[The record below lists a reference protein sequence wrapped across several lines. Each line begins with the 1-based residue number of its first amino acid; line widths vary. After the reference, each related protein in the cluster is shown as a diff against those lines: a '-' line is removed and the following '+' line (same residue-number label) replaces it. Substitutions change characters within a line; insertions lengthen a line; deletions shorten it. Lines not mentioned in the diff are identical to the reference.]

1 MTPLQKLRS
10 IEELLINFKGN
21 AEKLLP
27 IARQMDILGS
37 GIDAASDAYKELGI
51 ARSLMNNANNITKV
65 LEHLANA
72 ESHLMDD

>member
-10 IEELLINFKGN
+10 IEELLINFKGS
-21 AEKLLP
+21 AEKLQP

-37 GIDAASDAYKELGI
+37 GIDTASDAYKELGI
-51 ARSLMNNANNITKV
+51 ARNLMNNANDITKV